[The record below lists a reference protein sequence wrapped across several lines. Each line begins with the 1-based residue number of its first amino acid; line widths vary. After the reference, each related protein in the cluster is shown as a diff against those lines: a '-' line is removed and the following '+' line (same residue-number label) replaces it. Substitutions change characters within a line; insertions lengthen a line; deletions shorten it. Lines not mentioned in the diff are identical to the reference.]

1 MLTYNGMV
9 PAVMQR
15 AVRKMVAGV
24 SEESLKSLKRP
35 VLIVQGEKDSLV
47 TKSMALYAHGLLQ
60 NSKIKMY
67 SESGH
72 APFYEE
78 PARFNEDLRSFV
90 MGIGS
95 QD

>member
-1 MLTYNGMV
+1 MMTYNGMV
-9 PAVMQR
+9 PAVAER
-15 AVRKMVAGV
+15 ALRKVTIEG

-35 VLIVQGEKDSLV
+35 VLIIQGEEDSLV

-60 NSKIKMY
+60 NSTIKMY

-72 APFYEE
+72 SPFFEQS
-78 PARFNEDLRSFV
+78 ARFNEDLRLFV
-90 MGIGS
+90 MRTG